1 MKNRPLAL
9 QKLAITLIQTVVLTL
24 SGLPAYANNNGSG
37 NSSAT
42 GPRSNINSANP
53 RPQQTFM
60 STTPLN
66 TPEGTVHI
74 EVQSYDI
81 HTAED
86 LNRARQE
93 ILAKTRQQP
102 ETNEF
107 FRIEVK
113 TTDARPQS
121 LETPVKNV
129 ATEIE
134 NSIRADNK
142 SKPAATTVAPPNAA
156 SFFKRNYNM
165 TLSFVRFVANT
176 AVVSSGLVI
185 GAGVPMEHALLI
197 GSLAGAMSGAIQLKS
212 DVVMK
217 WLANS
222 VLMVNTAKRLRL
234 LPANDGLE
242 PARAERAM
250 REVEMYSRWAMLE
263 TGFLLVIRTSMS
275 LLNIPV
281 TENLF
286 MTVAKSTASQ
296 GIFEVGVLKA
306 TQQLERM
313 NPNWSSQASVFK
325 NVALFTGSGVSVLA
339 AIGSM
344 VGMPF
349 ANLGFVVLTGTG
361 LVLNFAPKLSKSR
374 TVERILSG
382 WRPTGAVKTCRSLF
396 AY

>member
-9 QKLAITLIQTVVLTL
+9 QKLAVTLIQTVVLTL
-24 SGLPAYANNNGSG
+24 SGLPAYANNNGSA
-37 NSSAT
+37 N
-42 GPRSNINSANP
+42 GPRSQINSTDS

-81 HTAED
+81 HTADD

-113 TTDARPQS
+113 TSDARPQS

-234 LPANDGLE
+234 LPANEGLE

-313 NPNWSSQASVFK
+313 NPNWSSRASVFK

-361 LVLNFAPKLSKSR
+361 LVLNFAPKLAKNR
-374 TVERILSG
+374 TVERILSS
-382 WRPTGAVKTCRSLF
+382 WRPSGSVKTCRGLF